1 MEMPREVFRMEE
13 IMELAEGSSEVR
25 IVRRGDKVK
34 IKVRRSR
41 NLYTYVASPDEMED
55 ALKTL
60 KGLNVR
66 VVEL

>member
-1 MEMPREVFRMEE
+1 
-13 IMELAEGSSEVR
+13 MELAEGSSEVR